1 MASPYGGSTLV
12 GLEGLGVT
20 RVAVFLQVPGNVLLS
35 VHFRK
40 QLSGFVGVNNN
51 AGAVSVR
58 HEVLDPF

>member
-40 QLSGFVGVNNN
+40 QLSGFVGVYNN